1 MMLGIRDL
9 LPFLFLI
16 YLFSDSVLRKKPNY
30 IAILTYGFFLGFL
43 RRLLPNDSIF
53 MQNKFYLDPLLL
65 VIPISLLLCL
75 SVSKIGQLDSKI
87 LNYSLK
93 LLILLSTI
101 QIFNPRQG
109 SVLVGLVGWLAYV
122 VPILFVYLGTTVDD
136 NALNR
141 ILEALKLLGLIVCA
155 YGLAQVVF
163 GYNFWD
169 RRWYQIV
176 TRNGDYT
183 VLAYGINRPFGTF
196 SSVGEYAQVIGLA
209 TVAVVFQYL
218 NSVISFR
225 RFFSY
230 VVFFLMS
237 SALTASRGS
246 LIFTFMIAL
255 APALFAST
263 KKLKATLLIPKLLP
277 YAVGTAWAVPL
288 IVDLIPSDS
297 LGNAKLLVDRQ
308 AAGLAGNHSEV
319 TSASVHIT
327 QTLDAFRESFSSIF
341 GYGVGAISGA
351 QRLNGLTRLN
361 FESDIGNSSY
371 AFGIF
376 GFIIMLLVFYSLYSA
391 LIKCNSKLS
400 ILGFLILLASINNWF
415 NPGHYS
421 TVWLVWLLMGKVFSA
436 RREIEIE
443 PIKNH

>member
-1 MMLGIRDL
+1 M
-9 LPFLFLI
+9 
-16 YLFSDSVLRKKPNY
+16 
-30 IAILTYGFFLGFL
+30 
-43 RRLLPNDSIF
+43 
-53 MQNKFYLDPLLL
+53 
-65 VIPISLLLCL
+65 
-75 SVSKIGQLDSKI
+75 
-87 LNYSLK
+87 
-93 LLILLSTI
+93 
-101 QIFNPRQG
+101 
-109 SVLVGLVGWLAYV
+109 
-122 VPILFVYLGTTVDD
+122 
-136 NALNR
+136 
-141 ILEALKLLGLIVCA
+141 
-155 YGLAQVVF
+155 
-163 GYNFWD
+163 
-169 RRWYQIV
+169 
-176 TRNGDYT
+176 
-183 VLAYGINRPFGTF
+183 
-196 SSVGEYAQVIGLA
+196 
-209 TVAVVFQYL
+209 
-218 NSVISFR
+218 
-225 RFFSY
+225 
-230 VVFFLMS
+230 
-237 SALTASRGS
+237 
-246 LIFTFMIAL
+246 
-255 APALFAST
+255 
-263 KKLKATLLIPKLLP
+263 LP